1 MQTLDDA
8 MKTIIQD
15 AGQREIGCFVKGTSV
30 RVEGP
35 NRFSYKPIQDIEVGD
50 KVLSAPENGIGEPV
64 FKRVTKTFKFED
76 KEIWYVGFIDI
87 TRPALTD
94 VRDIEDIHYAMTP
107 RHVGVT
113 PNHHFMIVGK
123 GYHTDRDR
131 SLVGPPED
139 LALLDTPEWRRAD
152 QLTFGDVLLNPEN
165 GNHYA
170 VIAAKPL
177 YQYGSD
183 QVDNMAWMHATPYY
197 AHAVEDTEDMEE
209 SLSKGTLFNMD
220 DINEYFGAF
229 RYADISCDNYNVT
242 THDDGTES
250 YIPYTTT
257 VYNLEVEDYHTYC
270 IGGTYQIMVHN
281 TNCGTDNSENFLLEY
296 IAPKRMLGD
305 SLSLIHI

>member
-1 MQTLDDA
+1 

-15 AGQREIGCFVKGTSV
+15 ASQREIGCFVKGTSV

-64 FKRVTKTFKFED
+64 FKRVTKTFKFEN

-113 PNHHFMIVGK
+113 PNHPFMVVGK

-152 QLTFGDVLLNPEN
+152 QLTFGDILMNPEN

-170 VIAAKPL
+170 VIVAKPL

-183 QVDNMAWMHATPYY
+183 QVDNMAWVHATPYY
-197 AHAVEDTEDMEE
+197 AHTVEDIEDMEE

-229 RYADISCDNYNVT
+229 QYADISCDNYNVT
-242 THDDGTES
+242 THDDGKES

-257 VYNLEVEDYHTYC
+257 VYNLEVEDYHT
-270 IGGTYQIMVHN
+270 
-281 TNCGTDNSENFLLEY
+281 
-296 IAPKRMLGD
+296 
-305 SLSLIHI
+305 

>member
-1 MQTLDDA
+1 M
-8 MKTIIQD
+8 
-15 AGQREIGCFVKGTSV
+15 
-30 RVEGP
+30 
-35 NRFSYKPIQDIEVGD
+35 
-50 KVLSAPENGIGEPV
+50 
-64 FKRVTKTFKFED
+64 
-76 KEIWYVGFIDI
+76 
-87 TRPALTD
+87 
-94 VRDIEDIHYAMTP
+94 
-107 RHVGVT
+107 
-113 PNHHFMIVGK
+113 
-123 GYHTDRDR
+123 
-131 SLVGPPED
+131 
-139 LALLDTPEWRRAD
+139 
-152 QLTFGDVLLNPEN
+152 NPEN

-281 TNCGTDNSENFLLEY
+281 TNCGTDNPENFLLEY

-305 SLSLIHI
+305 SYADLHMDGRK

>member
-1 MQTLDDA
+1 M
-8 MKTIIQD
+8 
-15 AGQREIGCFVKGTSV
+15 
-30 RVEGP
+30 
-35 NRFSYKPIQDIEVGD
+35 
-50 KVLSAPENGIGEPV
+50 
-64 FKRVTKTFKFED
+64 
-76 KEIWYVGFIDI
+76 
-87 TRPALTD
+87 
-94 VRDIEDIHYAMTP
+94 
-107 RHVGVT
+107 
-113 PNHHFMIVGK
+113 
-123 GYHTDRDR
+123 
-131 SLVGPPED
+131 
-139 LALLDTPEWRRAD
+139 
-152 QLTFGDVLLNPEN
+152 NPEN

-220 DINEYFGAF
+220 DINEYSGAF

-270 IGGTYQIMVHN
+270 IGGTYQISWFTIPTAVLTTPKIFYLNILRPNVCLAIVML
-281 TNCGTDNSENFLLEY
+281 TYRIWTDASDG
-296 IAPKRMLGD
+296 A
-305 SLSLIHI
+305 